1 MTEKKLLGIDIG
13 EILNFG
19 LDAFIYRSLGMRIR
33 GLQQGAGHG
42 NSTGEGDTQKRD
54 RVTFGFL
61 STKDEERWGE
71 IWQDLNISQ
80 QRALMSLRESLLS
93 DLPPKH
99 RSDFLAKA
107 AREHIWDSLRKKV
120 TNMEVVSVTTE
131 ENVADDPQTGKKR
144 VGKRTTQSR
153 SKGLL
158 YLRWL
163 GQLVIDHGVDEAKC
177 QLRTG
182 NMIPNEAPFVKIVRW
197 CSPAGVKLLD
207 KKYGKILRGN
217 EETRRE
223 FETERMKTRSFLYWV
238 LGGVGILLVML
249 VVIIHN

>member
-1 MTEKKLLGIDIG
+1 MAEKKLFGIDIG
-13 EILNFG
+13 ELLNFG
-19 LDAFIYRSLGMRIR
+19 LDALIYRSLGMRIR

-42 NSTGEGDTQKRD
+42 DSTSGGDAQKRD

-71 IWQDLNISQ
+71 IWQDLDTSQ

-144 VGKRTTQSR
+144 VGKRTTQPR
-153 SKGLL
+153 NKGLS
-158 YLRWL
+158 YLKWL
-163 GQLVIDHGVDEAKC
+163 GQLIIDHGVDEAKR

-182 NMIPNEAPFVKIVRW
+182 NMIPNETPFVKIVRW

-217 EETRRE
+217 EETRQE
-223 FETERMKTRSFLYWV
+223 LEAEQMKTKNFLYWI
-238 LGGVGILLVML
+238 LGGVGILLIML
-249 VVIIHN
+249 VVITHN